1 MRQLF
6 QNVLGSKV
14 AVVVVVGAEV
24 TTTMMMMIP
33 HVNKYRQS
41 LL

>member
-6 QNVLGSKV
+6 QNVLGSEV

-24 TTTMMMMIP
+24 TTTMMMIP